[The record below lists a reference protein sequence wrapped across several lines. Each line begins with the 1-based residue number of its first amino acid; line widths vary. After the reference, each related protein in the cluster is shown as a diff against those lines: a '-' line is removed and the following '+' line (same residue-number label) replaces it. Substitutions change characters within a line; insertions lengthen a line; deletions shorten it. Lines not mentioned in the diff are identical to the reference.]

1 MLTEIQL
8 SNKRLHKALRR
19 KGMGWKRSRYLQH
32 TRETARN
39 YANMYQETL
48 QSIQSLVAKPKRQ
61 NLLQRAI
68 TNVKSFFRR
77 NSK

>member
-19 KGMGWKRSRYLQH
+19 KGMGWKRSMYLKH
-32 TRETARN
+32 TYETAMN
-39 YANMYQETL
+39 YAKMRRETL
-48 QSIQSLVAKPKRQ
+48 QSIQSLLNPKRQ
-61 NLLQRAI
+61 NFMQRVI
-68 TNVKSFFRR
+68 TSMKSMFRR